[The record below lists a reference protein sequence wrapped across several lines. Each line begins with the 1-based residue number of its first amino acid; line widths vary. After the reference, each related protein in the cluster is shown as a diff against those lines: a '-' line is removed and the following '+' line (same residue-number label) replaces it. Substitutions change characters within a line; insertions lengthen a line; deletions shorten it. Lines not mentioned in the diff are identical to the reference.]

1 MVILRNMKELRIKY
15 KDQKSLE
22 VLLKMLDTLGISY
35 DFSESQIKSSENSN
49 NVEIIEGKGKLDFQE
64 MVEVFSK
71 LDLDPVKLRENVW
84 QRNL

>member
-1 MVILRNMKELRIKY
+1 MKELRIKY

-49 NVEIIEGKGKLDFQE
+49 NVEIIEGKGKLDYQE

>member
-1 MVILRNMKELRIKY
+1 MKELRIKY

-22 VLLKMLDTLGISY
+22 VLLKMLDTLGISF

-49 NVEIIEGKGKLDFQE
+49 NVEIIEGKGKLDYQE

>member
-1 MVILRNMKELRIKY
+1 MKELRIKY

-22 VLLKMLDTLGISY
+22 VLLKMLDNLGISY
-35 DFSESQIKSSENSN
+35 DFSDTKKNSTVTSK
-49 NVEIIEGKGKLDFQE
+49 NVEVIRSGEKLNLQE

-71 LDLDPVKLRENVW
+71 LDLDSVKLRENLW

>member
-1 MVILRNMKELRIKY
+1 MKELRIKY

>member
-1 MVILRNMKELRIKY
+1 MKELRIKY

-22 VLLKMLDTLGISY
+22 VLLKMLDNLGISY
-35 DFSESQIKSSENSN
+35 DFSDTKKNSTVTSN
-49 NVEIIEGKGKLDFQE
+49 NVEVIRSGEKLNFQE

-71 LDLDPVKLRENVW
+71 LDLDSVKLRENLW

>member
-1 MVILRNMKELRIKY
+1 MKELRIKY

-84 QRNL
+84 HRNL

>member
-1 MVILRNMKELRIKY
+1 MKELRIKY
-15 KDQKSLE
+15 NDQKNLE
-22 VLLKMLDTLGISY
+22 VLLKILDTLGISS

-49 NVEIIEGKGKLDFQE
+49 NVEIIEGKRKLDYQE
-64 MVEVFSK
+64 MAEVFSK